1 MKTSRSGIVGLA
13 MAVLI
18 VLTGVR
24 LLAAVAVQAEV
35 KDIKRGEY
43 LVKGGGCTDCHTPL
57 KIGPAGPVPDDS
69 RFLSGHPA
77 AMVMPPA
84 PALPEGPW
92 LYIAAATM
100 TAWAGPWGV
109 SYTANLTPDR
119 DTGLGTWTSQTFIDT
134 IRSGRLLGRGRP
146 ILPPMPYQAMQNLTD
161 ADLTAIFVYLQSVP
175 MIVNKVPGPTPPASG
190 IH

>member
-1 MKTSRSGIVGLA
+1 MKTSRSRIVGLVILV
-13 MAVLI
+13 MAT
-18 VLTGVR
+18 LTAGH
-24 LLAAVAVQAEV
+24 LLAAAQAEM
-35 KDIKRGEY
+35 KDVKRGEY

-57 KIGPAGPVPDDS
+57 KIGPAGPAPDDS

-77 AMVMPPA
+77 AMAMPPA

-109 SYTANLTPDR
+109 SFTANLTPDR
-119 DTGLGTWTSQTFIDT
+119 ETGLGSWTSQTFIDT
-134 IRSGRLLGRGRP
+134 IRSGRLLGRGRQ

-161 ADLTAIFVYLQSVP
+161 ADLTAIFAYLRSLP
-175 MIVNKVPGPTPPASG
+175 SIVNKVPGPTPPASA
-190 IH
+190 IR

>member
-1 MKTSRSGIVGLA
+1 MKTNRSSFVGLFIPVIVA
-13 MAVLI
+13 LAGVLF
-18 VLTGVR
+18 
-24 LLAAVAVQAEV
+24 LAAAQPDTRDV
-35 KDIKRGEY
+35 KRGEY

-77 AMVMPPA
+77 VMVMPPA

-109 SYTANLTPDR
+109 SFTANLTPDR
-119 DTGLGTWTSQTFIDT
+119 DTGLGIWTAQTFVDT
-134 IRSGRLLGRGRP
+134 IRSGRLLGRGRQ

-161 ADLTAIFVYLQSVP
+161 ADLRAIFAYLQSVP
-175 MIVNKVPGPTPPASG
+175 RMVNKVPDPIPPAPRTR
-190 IH
+190 

>member
-1 MKTSRSGIVGLA
+1 MKKSRSSIVGLI
-13 MAVLI
+13 MVVI
-18 VLTGVR
+18 VTRPGVH
-24 LLAAVAVQAEV
+24 LLAATPPQTEAA
-35 KDIKRGEY
+35 KRGEY

-57 KIGPAGPVPDDS
+57 KIGPAGAVPDDS

-77 AMVMPPA
+77 ALVMPPA

-134 IRSGRLLGRGRP
+134 MRSGRLLGRGRP